1 MLVIVFLLLTVF
13 AQKSS
18 WNKDD
23 AFCGDDNCYDLL
35 GVPHDSNM
43 TIIKGRYR
51 ELSKENHPDKLKA
64 KGLPQDEIDKRTDF
78 MQRINVA
85 NDVLSSKARR
95 ADYDTM
101 LKVRMQMDAPKENEW
116 IVLLGIFFIITFLV
130 DYYRK
135 SEYESVKKA
144 LLKQPRIKSV
154 FDAKENVKTAGMSK
168 KELKAYKKQRKE
180 QRDNGEENLDDY
192 DDAVINKV
200 IKEGGLKVFGWT
212 GGKPNFVGAMMVV
225 AKSPLTIGLR
235 LFYNCFW
242 LFRFATGSENDHD
255 RKMDMISKLGFTEEF
270 WDGLNAS
277 QQAQYKKQLQ
287 AEEKATKQY

>member
-1 MLVIVFLLLTVF
+1 MLLFVFLLLTVF
-13 AQKSS
+13 AKKT

-35 GVPHDSNM
+35 GVPHDANM
-43 TIIKGRYR
+43 TVIKGAYR

-64 KGLPQDEIDKRTDF
+64 KGLSQDEIDKRTDF

-95 ADYDTM
+95 SDYDTM
-101 LKVRMQMDAPKENEW
+101 LKIRIQMDAPKENEW

-135 SEYESVKKA
+135 SEYEGVKRA
-144 LLKQPRIKSV
+144 LLKQPRIKGV

-168 KELKAYKKQRKE
+168 KELKAYKKKRKE
-180 QRDNGEENLDDY
+180 ERDNGEENLDDY
-192 DDAVINKV
+192 DDAIINKV

-212 GGKPNFVGAMMVV
+212 GGKPNFVGAMLVV

-242 LFRFATGSENDHD
+242 LFRFVTGSENDHD

-287 AEEKATKQY
+287 AEEKATKQF